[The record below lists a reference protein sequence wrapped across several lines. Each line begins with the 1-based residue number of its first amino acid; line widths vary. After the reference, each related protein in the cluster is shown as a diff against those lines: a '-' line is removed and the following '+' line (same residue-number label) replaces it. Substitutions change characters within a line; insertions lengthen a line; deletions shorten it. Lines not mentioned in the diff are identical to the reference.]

1 MTRRIKQADQ
11 ALEMACGLA
20 RLGRP
25 MREVAFFERGSRLI
39 IARLL
44 RDFLIVILYDDG
56 QDTTRQRA
64 SAGHDLSS
72 VLSGRGGA
80 IPLALT
86 TEEGTN
92 AD

>member
-1 MTRRIKQADQ
+1 MARRIKQADQ

-44 RDFLIVILYDDG
+44 RDFLVVILYDDD
-56 QDTTRQRA
+56 QDTTQRA
-64 SAGHDLSS
+64 SAGHGSS
-72 VLSGRGGA
+72 RVLPGRGGA

-86 TEEGTN
+86 TEEGIN
-92 AD
+92 D